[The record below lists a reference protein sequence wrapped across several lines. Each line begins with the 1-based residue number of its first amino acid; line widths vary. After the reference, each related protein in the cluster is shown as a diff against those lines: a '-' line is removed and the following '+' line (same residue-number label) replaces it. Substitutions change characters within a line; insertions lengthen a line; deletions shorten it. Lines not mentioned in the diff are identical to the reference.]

1 MRTFTGEFTST
12 SLSDDIVTSSCEINV
27 EVTSSVIFLST
38 DDIRIYE
45 YVRSIVII
53 TVRDLP

>member
-12 SLSDDIVTSSCEINV
+12 SLSDDIVTSSCEMNV

-38 DDIRIYE
+38 DDK
-45 YVRSIVII
+45 S
-53 TVRDLP
+53 L